1 MGQVTVNS
9 LFLNSKELKEGT
21 VDAIRTA
28 CLLAALEKAV
38 ELFGP
43 GQRFTIRDLNATDMS
58 YTNNIFTETSH
69 ATVNQ
74 WNAMAFGAF
83 TVATAT
89 VLGIYG
95 LKLGVVNDATIDFM
109 PVTGVRID
117 VGGAR
122 IAQWHVQCLDMMA
135 SGACDSPVY
144 ALAGV
149 TKSPIIVAEDITV
162 TIYEYTRT
170 ASTVYTPVWLGI
182 AVEKEGVTLK
192 P

>member
-1 MGQVTVNS
+1 MGLVTVNS
-9 LFLNSKELKEGT
+9 LFLNSMELKGGT
-21 VDAIRTA
+21 IEAIRDS
-28 CLLAALEKAV
+28 CMLSALEKAV
-38 ELFGP
+38 ALFGP
-43 GQRFTIRDLNATDMS
+43 GQRFTIRDLNASDMA

-89 VLGIYG
+89 ILGIYG

-122 IAQWHVQCLDMMA
+122 IAQWHIQCIDMMC
-135 SGACDSPVY
+135 SGASDSPVY
-144 ALAGV
+144 ALTGI
-149 TKSPIIVAEDITV
+149 TKSPIIIAEDITA